1 MKKIM
6 KRLTVLILATVLLAG
21 FTGKTEAAFAKA
33 KPSRPVISL
42 KRSGNGTEITVTINK
57 TSGAEGYRIYL
68 KESGAEKYKRVKTL
82 KKSGDE
88 VRTYTIKKLDPAGT
102 YQIKVRAYASAD
114 GKRVWSKYS
123 EVRTAHAD
131 ICKGDIITFG
141 SYEQDADFEN
151 GAEPLEWIVLRRD
164 GDKLFLVS
172 VYALEAGV
180 IDEDEDEVE
189 FDGYWKH
196 SEMRSYLNNSFISK
210 AFTEEEAAAIADTE
224 LEDAGTTDKVF
235 LLSLDEVKNAEL
247 GFEKAEDR
255 RCAPTVYA
263 VYWEDEE
270 TECEGVW
277 IWNDPEFGPVYRTN
291 QGRISCFWWLRTPC
305 TDRSGKPNG
314 SFYMVRDSGKIT
326 EVRCWGE
333 DVYTGRADYDEEFYI
348 EDGGFGI
355 RPAMVITVDGL
366 K

>member
-1 MKKIM
+1 MKEII
-6 KRLTVLILATVLLAG
+6 KRLMVLILAAVLWAG
-21 FTGKTEAAFAKA
+21 FTGKTDAASAKA

-102 YQIKVRAYASAD
+102 
-114 GKRVWSKYS
+114 
-123 EVRTAHAD
+123 
-131 ICKGDIITFG
+131 
-141 SYEQDADFEN
+141 
-151 GAEPLEWIVLRRD
+151 
-164 GDKLFLVS
+164 
-172 VYALEAGV
+172 
-180 IDEDEDEVE
+180 
-189 FDGYWKH
+189 
-196 SEMRSYLNNSFISK
+196 
-210 AFTEEEAAAIADTE
+210 
-224 LEDAGTTDKVF
+224 TDRVF